1 MRPIVVLFTR
11 DLRVH
16 DNPALHAACAQADRV
31 VPLFVHDPAVPS
43 SPNRDRFLAQSLADL
58 RDSLRR
64 RGGDLVV
71 RHGDAVAQALAVAS
85 AVDAGGIW
93 LAADAS
99 GYAADRQRRLA
110 AATDAERIELRRF
123 DGVTI
128 VAPGALL
135 PSSGGDHYRVF
146 TPYWRVWS
154 AHPRRALLPAP
165 RRVVLPDGL
174 AAGELPPVPA
184 GASPGAVA
192 GGEGPGRRRLR
203 AFRGGHSGLSPYL
216 HFGCVSAL
224 AAASTSDPLSE
235 FVRQLC
241 WRDFFHQVLA
251 AFPGL
256 GREPYRK
263 VGEAPRQDPGA
274 LAAWQEGRTGVPI
287 VDAAMRQ
294 LMAEGTM
301 DNRSRLITAAFL
313 TRSLGLDWRAGAAW
327 YARWLVDADIANNNG
342 NWQWVAGTGND
353 TKPYR
358 RFNPIR
364 QAHRFDPRGEFVRRW
379 VPELAGVAGGAVHEP
394 WRLPAGERRGYPSP
408 IDDGMH

>member
-1 MRPIVVLFTR
+1 
-11 DLRVH
+11 
-16 DNPALHAACAQADRV
+16 
-31 VPLFVHDPAVPS
+31 
-43 SPNRDRFLAQSLADL
+43 
-58 RDSLRR
+58 
-64 RGGDLVV
+64 
-71 RHGDAVAQALAVAS
+71 
-85 AVDAGGIW
+85 
-93 LAADAS
+93 
-99 GYAADRQRRLA
+99 
-110 AATDAERIELRRF
+110 
-123 DGVTI
+123 
-128 VAPGALL
+128 
-135 PSSGGDHYRVF
+135 
-146 TPYWRVWS
+146 
-154 AHPRRALLPAP
+154 
-165 RRVVLPDGL
+165 
-174 AAGELPPVPA
+174 VPA

>member
-1 MRPIVVLFTR
+1 
-11 DLRVH
+11 
-16 DNPALHAACAQADRV
+16 
-31 VPLFVHDPAVPS
+31 
-43 SPNRDRFLAQSLADL
+43 
-58 RDSLRR
+58 
-64 RGGDLVV
+64 
-71 RHGDAVAQALAVAS
+71 
-85 AVDAGGIW
+85 
-93 LAADAS
+93 
-99 GYAADRQRRLA
+99 
-110 AATDAERIELRRF
+110 
-123 DGVTI
+123 
-128 VAPGALL
+128 
-135 PSSGGDHYRVF
+135 
-146 TPYWRVWS
+146 
-154 AHPRRALLPAP
+154 LLPAP

-192 GGEGPGRRRLR
+192 GGETPGRRRLR
-203 AFRGGHSGLSPYL
+203 AFRGGPSGLSPYL

-224 AAASTSDPLSE
+224 AAASASDLSSE

-358 RFNPIR
+358 RFNPVR
-364 QAHRFDPRGEFVRRW
+364 QAHRFDPQGEFVRRW

-394 WRLPAGERRGYPSP
+394 WRLPAGQRRGYPSP